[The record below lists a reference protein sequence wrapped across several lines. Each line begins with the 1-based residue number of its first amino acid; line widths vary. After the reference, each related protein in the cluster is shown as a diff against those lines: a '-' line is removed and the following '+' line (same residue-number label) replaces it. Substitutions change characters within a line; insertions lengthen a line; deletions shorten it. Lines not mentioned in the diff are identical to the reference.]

1 MDILMAAAK
10 VVHLVVIL
18 VDEMDFGMVNLT
30 VVMMVYLRV
39 EWKDEQME
47 FQLAVLKVG
56 VRELKKVD
64 WKVEKWVI

>member
-47 FQLAVLKVG
+47 F
-56 VRELKKVD
+56 
-64 WKVEKWVI
+64 